1 MPFYNNYS
9 LSLGII
15 IPSFCTEL
23 LNKKDNPWRRVNFM
37 QDLIVWDFNS
47 RNQNRLVV
55 TELPKHGIYLDNDL
69 IYIKITPLRFN
80 SSNVTLVDLHELAGL
95 LKEAQNCIYQ
105 SLSKKAIIKEFYL
118 LYCQDLSADKYK
130 GTFNSFIVDPDKL
143 LIYLESHNLK
153 IETGR
158 NDYDF
163 LQ

>member
-1 MPFYNNYS
+1 MPFYNKYT
-9 LSLGII
+9 LSLGIV
-15 IPSFCTEL
+15 IPSFCIKL

-37 QDLIVWDFNS
+37 RDLSVWDFNS
-47 RNQNRLVV
+47 RDQNFLVV

-69 IYIKITPLRFN
+69 IYLDINPFRFN
-80 SSNVTLVDLHELAGL
+80 PYGVTLEYLYGLIGL

-118 LYCQDLSADKYK
+118 LYCQDLSANRYK

>member
-1 MPFYNNYS
+1 MPFYTNYA

-15 IPSFCTEL
+15 IPSFCIKL
-23 LNKKDNPWRRVNFM
+23 LNKKDNPWRRSKFM
-37 QDLIVWDFNS
+37 RKLMVRNFNS
-47 RNQNRLVV
+47 KDQNSLIV

-69 IYIKITPLRFN
+69 IYLDINTFYFN
-80 SSNVTLVDLHELAGL
+80 PYSVTLESLYKLIEL

-105 SLSKKAIIKEFYL
+105 SLSKKAIIKELYL
-118 LYCQDLSADKYK
+118 LNCQDLSVNKYEE
-130 GTFNSFIVDPDKL
+130 TFNSFIVDPDKL

>member
-1 MPFYNNYS
+1 MPFYNAYT

-15 IPSFCTEL
+15 IPSFCIKL

-37 QDLIVWDFNS
+37 RDLVVWDFN
-47 RNQNRLVV
+47 NKDQNHLVV

-69 IYIKITPLRFN
+69 IYLKITPPHFN
-80 SSNVTLVDLHELAGL
+80 AYDVTLVDLHEIIGI
-95 LKEAQNCIYQ
+95 LKEVQDCIYQ

-118 LYCQDLSADKYK
+118 LYCCALSFNKHEEA
-130 GTFNSFIVDPDKL
+130 FNSFIVDPDKL
-143 LIYLESHNLK
+143 LIYLKSHNLK
-153 IETGR
+153 IEIGR

>member
-1 MPFYNNYS
+1 MPFYNNYA

-15 IPSFCTEL
+15 IPSFCINL
-23 LNKKDNPWRRVNFM
+23 LNKKDKPWRRNKFM
-37 QDLIVWDFNS
+37 RKLIVRNFNS
-47 RNQNRLVV
+47 KDQNNLIV

-69 IYIKITPLRFN
+69 IYLDINLLYYNTY
-80 SSNVTLVDLHELAGL
+80 NVTLEYLHELIGL

-118 LYCQDLSADKYK
+118 LYCQDLSVSKFEEAF
-130 GTFNSFIVDPDKL
+130 TSFIVDPDKL
-143 LIYLESHNLK
+143 LIYLKSHNLK

>member
-1 MPFYNNYS
+1 MPFYTNYA

-15 IPSFCTEL
+15 IPSFCIKL
-23 LNKKDNPWRRVNFM
+23 LNKKDNPWRRSKFM
-37 QDLIVWDFNS
+37 RKLIVRNFNS
-47 RNQNRLVV
+47 KDQNSLIV

-69 IYIKITPLRFN
+69 IYLDINTFYFN
-80 SSNVTLVDLHELAGL
+80 PYSVTLEYLYELIGL

-118 LYCQDLSADKYK
+118 LNCQDLSVNKYK
-130 GTFNSFIVDPDKL
+130 ETFNSFIVDPDKL
-143 LIYLESHNLK
+143 LIYLKSHNLK
-153 IETGR
+153 IEIGR

>member
-1 MPFYNNYS
+1 MPFYNNYA

-15 IPSFCTEL
+15 IPSFCINL
-23 LNKKDNPWRRVNFM
+23 LNKKDKPWRRNKFM
-37 QDLIVWDFNS
+37 RKLSVRNFNS
-47 RNQNRLVV
+47 KDQNHLIV

-69 IYIKITPLRFN
+69 IYLDINPLLFN
-80 SSNVTLVDLHELAGL
+80 LYSVTLEYLYELIGL

-118 LYCQDLSADKYK
+118 LNCQDLSADKFEE
-130 GTFNSFIVDPDKL
+130 TFNSFIVNPDKL
-143 LIYLESHNLK
+143 LIYLKSHNLK

>member
-15 IPSFCTEL
+15 IPSFCIKL
-23 LNKKDNPWRRVNFM
+23 LNKKDKPWCRNKFM
-37 QDLIVWDFNS
+37 RKLIVRNFNS
-47 RNQNRLVV
+47 KDQNHLIV

-69 IYIKITPLRFN
+69 TYLDINLLYFK
-80 SSNVTLVDLHELAGL
+80 SYNVTLEYLYELIKL
-95 LKEAQNCIYQ
+95 LKGAQNYIYQ

-118 LYCQDLSADKYK
+118 LNCQDLSVNKYEQ
-130 GTFNSFIVDPDKL
+130 TFNSFIVDPDKL
-143 LIYLESHNLK
+143 LIYLKSHNLK

>member
-15 IPSFCTEL
+15 IPSFCIKL
-23 LNKKDNPWRRVNFM
+23 LNKKDIPWRRCKFM
-37 QDLIVWDFNS
+37 RKLIVRNFNS
-47 RNQNRLVV
+47 KDQNCLIVNA
-55 TELPKHGIYLDNDL
+55 LPKHGIYLDNDL
-69 IYIKITPLRFN
+69 IYLDINLLHVNPY
-80 SSNVTLVDLHELAGL
+80 SVTLEYLYELIGL

-118 LYCQDLSADKYK
+118 LNCQDLLVDKF
-130 GTFNSFIVDPDKL
+130 GETFNSFIVDPDKL

-153 IETGR
+153 IEIGR

>member
-1 MPFYNNYS
+1 MPFYNNYA

-15 IPSFCTEL
+15 IPSFCIKL
-23 LNKKDNPWRRVNFM
+23 LNKKDNPWHRNKFM
-37 QDLIVWDFNS
+37 QELIVRNFNS
-47 RNQNRLVV
+47 KDQNHLIV

-69 IYIKITPLRFN
+69 IYLDINPLLFN
-80 SSNVTLVDLHELAGL
+80 LYSVTLEYLYELIGL
-95 LKEAQNCIYQ
+95 LKKAQNCIYQ

-118 LYCQDLSADKYK
+118 LNCQDLSADKFEQ
-130 GTFNSFIVDPDKL
+130 TFNSFIVDPDKL
-143 LIYLESHNLK
+143 LIYLKSHNLK

>member
-1 MPFYNNYS
+1 MPFYNNYN

-23 LNKKDNPWRRVNFM
+23 LNKKDKPWRRDKFM
-37 QDLIVWDFNS
+37 RKLIVRNFNS
-47 RNQNRLVV
+47 KDQNHLLV

-69 IYIKITPLRFN
+69 VYIDINPLYFHPYR
-80 SSNVTLVDLHELAGL
+80 VTLEYLYKLTGL

-105 SLSKKAIIKEFYL
+105 SLSKKAIIKELYL
-118 LYCQDLSADKYK
+118 LYCQDLSVNKFEE
-130 GTFNSFIVDPDKL
+130 TFNSFIVNPDKL
-143 LIYLESHNLK
+143 LIYLKSHNLK

>member
-1 MPFYNNYS
+1 MPFYNNYT

-15 IPSFCTEL
+15 IPSFCIKL
-23 LNKKDNPWRRVNFM
+23 LNKKGNPWRRSKLM
-37 QDLIVWDFNS
+37 QKLIVRNFNS
-47 RNQNRLVV
+47 KDQNNLIV
-55 TELPKHGIYLDNDL
+55 TELSKHGIYLDNDL
-69 IYIKITPLRFN
+69 IYLDVNTLYFN
-80 SSNVTLVDLHELAGL
+80 PYSMTFEYLYKLIGL

-118 LYCQDLSADKYK
+118 LNCQDLSVDKFEQ
-130 GTFNSFIVDPDKL
+130 TFTSFIVDPDKL
-143 LIYLESHNLK
+143 LIYLVSHNLK